1 MELEL
6 ADKVALIGGGSRGL
20 GRATAERLAA
30 EGASVAI
37 FGRDV
42 DALAEA
48 AEQIA
53 RRTQARVLPIAADV
67 SAAADCERVV
77 ERTVAELGGLDVL
90 VTNMGGPPYGRAA
103 DRSDEEWQ
111 RAWELVTLSV
121 IRLCR
126 AASGHMA
133 ERGGGSIVNVT
144 TPGVHQIIPTTALS
158 TVARMATTGFA
169 TYLAVELAP
178 RGIRVNNVLPGW
190 IATARVTELAAAEA
204 AESGIPVEAIYSSSG
219 RRSRWVGSVSRA
231 RSPKPSRTSPRRG
244 RATSRARTCASTAA
258 GRRSPPTDNVCCLLL
273 RAIRDFAI
281 PSRRVYESA
290 VRGLACGVV
299 LAALL
304 IVGSG

>member
-1 MELEL
+1 MELGL
-6 ADKVALIGGGSRGL
+6 ADKVALVGGGSRGL
-20 GRATAERLAA
+20 GRAAAELLAT

-37 FGRDV
+37 FGRDME
-42 DALAEA
+42 ALAEA

-53 RRTQARVLPIAADV
+53 QRTRARVLPIAADV
-67 SAAADCERVV
+67 TSAGDCERVV

-144 TPGVHQIIPTTALS
+144 TPGVHQLIPTTALS

-169 TYLAVELAP
+169 KYLAVELAP
-178 RGIRVNNVLPGW
+178 RGIRINNVLPGW
-190 IATARVTELAAAEA
+190 IATARVSELAAAEA
-204 AESGIPVEAIYSSSG
+204 AESGIPIQTIYERQREAIPMG
-219 RRSRWVGSVSRA
+219 RFGEPSEVAEAIAYLASA
-231 RSPKPSRTSPRRG
+231 RSSYITGTNLRVDG
-244 RATSRARTCASTAA
+244 GWSTV
-258 GRRSPPTDNVCCLLL
+258 TDH
-273 RAIRDFAI
+273 
-281 PSRRVYESA
+281 
-290 VRGLACGVV
+290 
-299 LAALL
+299 
-304 IVGSG
+304 